1 MSSHVLKLIYWDIL
15 REKEKEKDIGGRS
28 PFSTSTTQVIKSVLS
43 HQNYMLFDG
52 GQTRTRTSRMRVTSM
67 TIEIEEERERKHLEC
82 GYIYGLILF
91 RLIVQIESFTSIC
104 VCVCIQTERWRAR
117 PRRRPGRR
125 RRRRLSL
132 SIRLVQCRTAA
143 GRGLPLRPASRLS
156 TARCIIASRV
166 VREAL
171 PMCGNRTKN
180 WQFCNQC

>member
-15 REKEKEKDIGGRS
+15 KEKDIGGRS
-28 PFSTSTTQVIKSVLS
+28 PFSTSTTQVIKSMLS

-67 TIEIEEERERKHLEC
+67 TIEIEEERERERKHLEC

-117 PRRRPGRR
+117 PG